1 MNWLQ
6 HVFKLGLLALLAALL
21 GGCATQQVRYYSSV
35 VEYLYPGRGDQIEQ
49 PGVPVMNL
57 PIRVGIAFV
66 PNDSSK
72 YQRSSF
78 LAGRKAD
85 TALTEKQKLE
95 LMNEVSR
102 HFRQYA
108 FIKSIELIP
117 SAYLQPR
124 GSFTNL
130 EQISTMHGVDAIA
143 LLSYDQIQFTDE
155 GAASFLYW
163 TLIGAYTV
171 RGEKNTTQ
179 TMLDAAVYDIKSRKM
194 LFRAPGTSL
203 VKGSAT
209 PVNLS
214 EELRIDSENGFKIAA
229 ADLITQLDA
238 QLQIFRDK
246 VKQEP
251 ESYKV
256 IQRSGSTGGGAVDGW
271 FVASL
276 GLMAGG
282 LIWFSK
288 HPR

>member
-6 HVFKLGLLALLAALL
+6 HVFRISLLTLLAIML
-21 GGCATQQVRYYSSV
+21 GGCATQQARYYSSV
-35 VEYLYPGRGDQIEQ
+35 VEYLYPNRDNQIEQ
-49 PGVPVMNL
+49 PGIPVMKL
-57 PIRVGIAFV
+57 PIKVGIAFV
-66 PNDSSK
+66 PDGSGQH
-72 YQRSSF
+72 QRGSF
-78 LAGRKAD
+78 LGGSK
-85 TALTEKQKLE
+85 TNLVLTEKQKLE

-102 HFRQYA
+102 HFRQYS
-108 FIKSIELIP
+108 FIGSIELIP
-117 SAYLQPR
+117 SAYLRPH

-130 EQISTMHGVDAIA
+130 EQLSTMHGVDAMA

-155 GAASFLYW
+155 GAASLLYW
-163 TLIGAYTV
+163 TLIGAYTI

-214 EELRIDSENGFKIAA
+214 EELRLDSENGFKIAA

-238 QLQIFRDK
+238 QLQVFRDK

-256 IQRSGSTGGGAVDGW
+256 VQRSGSTGGGAMDGW
-271 FVASL
+271 FLALL
-276 GLMAGG
+276 GLLAG
-282 LIWFSK
+282 LMWFSK
-288 HPR
+288 RPR